1 MDLQSK
7 YAIRVTPKCGYD
19 GNDSDWDPTKDAY
32 DEEVVDIRLVEPNDT
47 VKVLRGASIPADGV
61 VSHGEM
67 TVDEKMITGES
78 IPVLKLPGSIVLGGT
93 VCVEVAE
100 DAAGFVHVTGVGSST
115 ALAQIAQ
122 LVQDAQTRQVPIQ
135 SLADTISSVFVPTV
149 VALSLLTYMVWY
161 ALCSSGVVPEDWFV
175 DEGPGTF
182 SLMFGIACLVISCP
196 CALGLATP
204 TVSELVTCFA
214 I

>member
-1 MDLQSK
+1 MS
-7 YAIRVTPKCGYD
+7 
-19 GNDSDWDPTKDAY
+19 SSSSWDPTKDPY
-32 DEEVVDIRLVEPNDT
+32 DEEVVDIRLVQPNDT

-67 TVDEKMITGES
+67 TVDESMITGES
-78 IPVLKLPGSIVLGGT
+78 IPVLKMPGSIVLGGT
-93 VCVEVAE
+93 VCVEAE

-115 ALAQIAQ
+115 ALAQIVQ

-135 SLADTISSVFVPTV
+135 SFADTISSVFVPTV
-149 VALSLLTYMVWY
+149 CALSLITYMVWY
-161 ALCSSGVVPEDWFV
+161 ALCSSGVVPEEWFSK
-175 DEGPGTF
+175 EGAGTF

-204 TVSELVTCFA
+204 TVSLSFCDLFA
-214 I
+214 